1 MRIGRLYRVDRH
13 PFRHFFR
20 YCGLAIAGFL
30 LAIIAIIPIRLA
42 LVVQQVPLPQA
53 IVAVG
58 DDLKVQHIKTL
69 VDRFPGLEI
78 WMNGADS
85 QLDLSDLSIDL
96 VHQNFSTD
104 AIDSLTSLVA
114 TFNAESIQH
123 VYLLATE
130 EEMPRVSAIAFL
142 VFGSESIVF
151 TPLLYVPLEWGRSP
165 SIPEQIN
172 EWGMDLGRSFWW
184 MMTR

>member
-1 MRIGRLYRVDRH
+1 LYRVDRH

-20 YCGLAIAGFL
+20 YSGLAIAGFL

-53 IVAVG
+53 IVALG
-58 DDLKVQHIKTL
+58 QDLQAQHIQAL
-69 VDRFPGLEI
+69 IDDYPGLEI
-78 WMNGADS
+78 WIGDGIDPQM
-85 QLDLSDLSIDL
+85 DLEFSNLPMAL

-104 AIDSLTSLVA
+104 AVDSLTGLVN
-114 TFNAESIQH
+114 TFNAENVQH

-130 EEMPRVSAIAFL
+130 EDMPRVSAIAFL
-142 VFGSESIVF
+142 VFGSESIVY
-151 TPLLYVPLEWGRSP
+151 TPLLYVPLELGRSP
-165 SIPEQIN
+165 SVAEQVH